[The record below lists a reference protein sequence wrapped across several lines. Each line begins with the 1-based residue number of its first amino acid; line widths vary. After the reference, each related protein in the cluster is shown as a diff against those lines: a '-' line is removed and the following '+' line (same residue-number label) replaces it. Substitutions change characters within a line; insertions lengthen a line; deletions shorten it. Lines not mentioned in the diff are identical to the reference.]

1 MKNWQYIFF
10 DLDGTLTDS
19 QEGITKSVAYA
30 LHRFG
35 IEVEDLTT
43 LNVFIG
49 PPLLDS
55 FMKYYDFTEADA
67 RKAIDIYREYFSVTG
82 KFENRVYEGVP
93 ELLKRLKGA
102 GKKLVVATSKPE
114 VFARQIMEHFDL
126 APYFEETYG
135 ADLEGERTSKDQVLA
150 YALRSRQIT
159 DLSQA
164 VMIGDREHDVLGAK
178 KCGLETIGVL
188 YGYGSRQE
196 LEESGAMAVVETPE
210 QVAELIL
217 AGTV

>member
-1 MKNWQYIFF
+1 MNKWQYIFF

-30 LHRFG
+30 LRHFG

-55 FMKYYDFTEADA
+55 FMKYFDFTETDA

-82 KFENRVYEGVP
+82 KFENRVYEGIP
-93 ELLKRLKGA
+93 QLLQRLKTA

-126 APYFEETYG
+126 AEYFEETYG
-135 ADLEGERTSKDQVLA
+135 ADLEGKRANKDQVLA
-150 YALRSRQIT
+150 YALKAQNVT
-159 DLSQA
+159 DLSRA
-164 VMIGDREHDVLGAK
+164 VMVGDREHDVLGAK
-178 KCGLETIGVL
+178 KCGLKTIGVL
-188 YGYGSRQE
+188 YGFGDLTE
-196 LEESGAMAVVETPE
+196 LEESGAVAVAETPE
-210 QVAELIL
+210 QVGNLIL
-217 AGTV
+217 YGHV

>member
-1 MKNWQYIFF
+1 MNKWQYIFF

-30 LHRFG
+30 LRHFG

-55 FMKYYDFTEADA
+55 FMKYFDFTETDA

-82 KFENRVYEGVP
+82 KFENRVYEGIP
-93 ELLKRLKGA
+93 QLLQRLKKA

-126 APYFEETYG
+126 AEYFEETYG
-135 ADLEGERTSKDQVLA
+135 ADLEGNRANKDQVLA
-150 YALRSRQIT
+150 YALKAQNVT
-159 DLSQA
+159 DLSRA
-164 VMIGDREHDVLGAK
+164 VMVGDREHDVLGAK

-188 YGYGSRQE
+188 YGFGDLTE
-196 LEESGAMAVVETPE
+196 LEESGAVAVAETPE
-210 QVAELIL
+210 QVGNLIL
-217 AGTV
+217 YGHV

>member
-30 LHRFG
+30 LSHFG

-55 FMKYYDFTEADA
+55 FMKYFDFTETDA

-82 KFENRVYEGVP
+82 KFENRVYEGIP
-93 ELLKRLKGA
+93 QLLQRLKKA

-126 APYFEETYG
+126 AEYFEETYG
-135 ADLEGERTSKDQVLA
+135 ADLEGNRANKDQVLA
-150 YALRSRQIT
+150 YALKAQNVT
-159 DLSQA
+159 DLSRA
-164 VMIGDREHDVLGAK
+164 VMVGDREHDVLGAK
-178 KCGLETIGVL
+178 KCGLKTIGVL
-188 YGYGSRQE
+188 YGFGDLSE
-196 LEESGAMAVVETPE
+196 LEESGAVAVAETPE
-210 QVAELIL
+210 QVGNLIL
-217 AGTV
+217 YGHV

>member
-30 LHRFG
+30 LQRFG

-67 RKAIDIYREYFSVTG
+67 RKAIDIY
-82 KFENRVYEGVP
+82 K
-93 ELLKRLKGA
+93 
-102 GKKLVVATSKPE
+102 
-114 VFARQIMEHFDL
+114 
-126 APYFEETYG
+126 
-135 ADLEGERTSKDQVLA
+135 
-150 YALRSRQIT
+150 
-159 DLSQA
+159 
-164 VMIGDREHDVLGAK
+164 
-178 KCGLETIGVL
+178 
-188 YGYGSRQE
+188 
-196 LEESGAMAVVETPE
+196 
-210 QVAELIL
+210 
-217 AGTV
+217 